1 MKSVVREFRIFCVLK
16 IIEFLQFTFIVSY
29 CSNIF
34 QRTNV
39 NRNDFDECFMTK

>member
-1 MKSVVREFRIFCVLK
+1 MKSVLREFKNILVLK
-16 IIEFLQFTFIVSY
+16 IIEFLQFTFIISY

-34 QRTNV
+34 QRRNV